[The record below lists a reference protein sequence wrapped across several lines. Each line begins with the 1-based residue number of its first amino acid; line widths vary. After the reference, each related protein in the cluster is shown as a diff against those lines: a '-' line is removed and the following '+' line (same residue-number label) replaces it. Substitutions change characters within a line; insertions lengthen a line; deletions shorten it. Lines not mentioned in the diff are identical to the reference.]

1 MGRRGKNKGRN
12 VSGIVLL
19 DKPLGI
25 TSNRALQIV
34 KRLFNAAKAGHTGS
48 LDPLA
53 TGLLPLCLGEA
64 TKVSGYLL
72 DADKSYLA
80 TIKLGVKTFTAD
92 AEGEVVETRPVENFS
107 NKQIQAV
114 IEQFTGEIDQVP
126 PMHSALKVDGQPLY
140 KLAHQGQ
147 VIERKA
153 RTVQIYAIEVLRHE
167 GDEIDISVECSK
179 GTYIRTLAEDIGEKL
194 GCGAHLSAL
203 RRIASGPF
211 HIKDSITLE
220 ELERLTKD
228 SINEGFIE
236 ADRVLMP
243 AEDAL
248 VDWESVT
255 LTKDSAH
262 YIGQGQAV
270 LVPKAPT
277 SGLVKLFSDENGFL
291 GIGEILDDGRVAPRR
306 LFLTDNNG

>member
-1 MGRRGKNKGRN
+1 VGRRRKNKGRN

-34 KRLFNAAKAGHTGS
+34 KRLYKAAKAGHTGS

-72 DADKSYLA
+72 EADKRYLA
-80 TIKLGVKTFTAD
+80 TIKLGVKTFSAD
-92 AEGEVVETRPVENFS
+92 AEGEVLETRPVEDYS
-107 NKQIQAV
+107 KKQIQSV
-114 IEQFTGEIDQVP
+114 IDQFIGEIEQVP

-153 RTVQIYAIEVLRHE
+153 RTVQIYNIEVLRHE
-167 GDEIDISVECSK
+167 ADEIDIAVECSK

-203 RRIASGPF
+203 RRTASGPF
-211 HIKDSITLE
+211 DIEDSVTLE
-220 ELERLTKD
+220 ELERITEN
-228 SINEGFIE
+228 SVEQGFAE
-236 ADRVLMP
+236 ADRLLMP
-243 AEDAL
+243 AENAL
-248 VDWESVT
+248 VDWESVN
-255 LTKDSAH
+255 LSKDAAY
-262 YIGQGQAV
+262 YISQGQPV

-277 SGLVKLFSDENGFL
+277 SGLVKLFSDEKGFL

-306 LFLTDNNG
+306 MFLSGNNE

>member
-1 MGRRGKNKGRN
+1 MGRRRNKGRN

-34 KRLFNAAKAGHTGS
+34 KRLYNANKAGHTGS

-64 TKVSGYLL
+64 TKVSGFLL

-80 TIKLGVKTFTAD
+80 TIKLGVKTASAD
-92 AEGEVVETRPVENFS
+92 AEGDIIETRPVENYS
-107 NKQIQAV
+107 NKQINAAIENFIGD
-114 IEQFTGEIDQVP
+114 IEQIP

-153 RTVQIYAIEVLRHE
+153 RLVHIFEINVLRYE
-167 GDEIDISVECSK
+167 SDEIDIDVRCSK
-179 GTYIRTLAEDIGEKL
+179 GTYIRTLAEDIGEEL

-203 RRIASGPF
+203 RRTASGPF
-211 HIKDSITLE
+211 DIEECVTLDEIEQLTQNAAE
-220 ELERLTKD
+220 EGYD
-228 SINEGFIE
+228 E
-236 ADRVLMP
+236 ADNLLIP
-243 AEDAL
+243 SEDAL
-248 VDWESVT
+248 EDWESID
-255 LTKDSAH
+255 LSADAAF
-262 YIGQGQAV
+262 YLCRGQAV
-270 LVPKAPT
+270 MVPNAPT
-277 SGLVKLFSDENGFL
+277 SGLVRLFSEEKGFL
-291 GIGEILDDGRVAPRR
+291 GIGEILDDGRVKPHR
-306 LFLTDNNG
+306 LFLLENND

>member
-1 MGRRGKNKGRN
+1 MGRRRNKGRN
-12 VSGIVLL
+12 ISGIVLL

-34 KRLFNAAKAGHTGS
+34 KRLFNTAKAGHTGS

-64 TKVSGYLL
+64 TKVSGFLL
-72 DADKSYLA
+72 DANKSYIA
-80 TIKLGVKTFTAD
+80 TIKLGVKTSSAD
-92 AEGEVVETRPVENFS
+92 AEGEVIETRPVENYS
-107 NKQIQAV
+107 KKQIKAAIDHFIGD
-114 IEQFTGEIDQVP
+114 IEQIP

-140 KLAHQGQ
+140 KLAHQGL

-153 RTVQIYAIEVLRHE
+153 RSVHIFDIEILRHE
-167 GDEIDISVECSK
+167 ADEIEIAVDCSK

-203 RRIASGPF
+203 RRTASGPF
-211 HIKDSITLE
+211 ELEDSITLE
-220 ELERLTKD
+220 ELENLAEH
-228 SINEGFIE
+228 SAEHGF
-236 ADRVLMP
+236 ADLDKVLMP

-248 VDWESVT
+248 HDWESIN
-255 LTKDSAH
+255 LSNDAAH
-262 YIGQGQAV
+262 YICQGQAV

-277 SGLVKLFSDENGFL
+277 SGLVRLFSDEKGFL
-291 GIGEILDDGRVAPRR
+291 GIGEILEDGRVTPRR
-306 LFLTDNNG
+306 LFLIDNNG